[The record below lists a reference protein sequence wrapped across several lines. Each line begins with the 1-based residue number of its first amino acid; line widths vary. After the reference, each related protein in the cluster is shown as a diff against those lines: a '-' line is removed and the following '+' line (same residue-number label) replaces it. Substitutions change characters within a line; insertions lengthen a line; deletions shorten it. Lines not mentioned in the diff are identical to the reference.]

1 MELLSVENVTFRY
14 PSADSDAL
22 RGVSLSVSEGQWAV
36 LCGLSGCGK
45 STLLKLIKREIAPF
59 GQMSGRILFAGKDT
73 RKKSA
78 SAGRASSS
86 SASHASSSYANRT
99 DEAKTELEF
108 LSDREAAEGIGI
120 VMQDPEA
127 QIVTDEVW
135 HELAFGLEN
144 LGLTSETIRRR
155 VAEMASFFG
164 IEDWYHKKTF
174 ELSGGQKQLL
184 NLASTLVM
192 NPRLLLLDE
201 PTAQLDPIAA
211 NEFRNVLTRINRDLG
226 VTILMAEHRLEE
238 VMPLADRIIVMR
250 DREDRAL
257 ARTEETAAGTFCS
270 AADAGTF
277 GSTCD
282 ADGNDHG
289 GSVLFSGTPEEAARY
304 LNAHS
309 HPMAAALPSATRVY
323 FALTGGDIGRG
334 ETLPAGDTAIPFT
347 VRDGRILLSD
357 FTDAAIDRPQSA
369 GNGNRPTVLEA
380 RDVRFRYAKQ
390 SPDVLSGASFT
401 LREGE
406 HYCLL
411 GGNGSGKT
419 TLLSLLAG
427 LAKPYAGSIRLCG
440 RKLSSFGPGELY
452 RNNLALLPQQPRDV
466 FVEKTIREDLLKAFF
481 RANSSSDNSKERS
494 DTGKENSDT
503 SAEAAMTRMC
513 ERLRIADILDSHP
526 YDVSGGELQKAALA
540 KVLASRPKVLLL
552 DEPAKGIDVRGK
564 RELAELL
571 DELRGEGMAVISVTH
586 DAEWAAAHADRC
598 GLLFDG
604 EIISEGEPGAFF
616 ADNAFYTTAA
626 NRMTRGIIDGA
637 VVLDDVIRA
646 VFGRNPGNTPGGD
659 VPGSSASRDNIRGN
673 KNFRDNDASDVREE
687 VTP

>member
-1 MELLSVENVTFRY
+1 MELLSVQNVTFRY
-14 PSADSDAL
+14 PNADSDAL
-22 RGVSLSVSEGQWAV
+22 HGVSLSVSEGQWAV

-45 STLLKLIKREIAPF
+45 STLLRLIKRELAPF

-73 RKKSA
+73 RK
-78 SAGRASSS
+78 SS
-86 SASHASSSYANRT
+86 RPE
-99 DEAKTELEF
+99 DPDV

-127 QIVTDEVW
+127 QIVTDEVR

-144 LGLTSETIRRR
+144 LGLPSETIRRR

-164 IEDWYHKKTF
+164 IEDWYHRKTF

-238 VMPLADRIIVMR
+238 VMPLADRIIVMGP
-250 DREDRAL
+250 E
-257 ARTEETAAGTFCS
+257 
-270 AADAGTF
+270 
-277 GSTCD
+277 
-282 ADGNDHG
+282 
-289 GSVLFSGTPEEAARY
+289 LFSGTPAEAARY
-304 LNAHS
+304 LYAHS
-309 HPMAAALPSATRVY
+309 HPMAAALPTATRVY
-323 FALTGGDIGRG
+323 FTLTGGDNGLG
-334 ETLPAGDTAIPFT
+334 ETIPAGDTAIPFT
-347 VRDGRILLSD
+347 VRDGRNLLASYRTSAALSENKAAARTTSAAATGSNAGTLTAAGSSSD
-357 FTDAAIDRPQSA
+357 E
-369 GNGNRPTVLEA
+369 TVLEA
-380 RDVRFRYAKQ
+380 RDLRFRYAKQ
-390 SPDVLSGASFT
+390 SPDVLSGAS
-401 LREGE
+401 LALHAGE

-419 TLLSLLAG
+419 TLLSLLAE
-427 LAKPYAGSIRLCG
+427 LTKPYAGTVRLFG
-440 RKLSSFGPGELY
+440 KKLSAFGPGELY
-452 RNNLALLPQQPRDV
+452 RGNLALLPQQPRDV
-466 FVEKTIREDLLKAFF
+466 FVEKTIREDLLKAFQ
-481 RANSSSDNSKERS
+481 RASG
-494 DTGKENSDT
+494 DTDKNT
-503 SAEAAMTRMC
+503 AEAAMSRMC
-513 ERLRIADILDSHP
+513 ERLRITDILGSHP

-564 RELAELL
+564 SELAAIL
-571 DELRGEGMAVISVTH
+571 DELRADGLAVISVTH
-586 DAEWAAAHADRC
+586 DAEWAAAHANRC

-604 EIISEGEPGAFF
+604 EIISEGAPGAFF

-626 NRMTRGIIDGA
+626 NRMARGILAGA
-637 VVLDDVIRA
+637 VVTDDVIR
-646 VFGRNPGNTPGGD
+646 
-659 VPGSSASRDNIRGN
+659 ICRGN
-673 KNFRDNDASDVREE
+673 ADGNPADETGTGFTQRSGNPADTAE

>member
-14 PSADSDAL
+14 PNADSDAL
-22 RGVSLSVSEGQWAV
+22 HGVSLSVSEGQWAV

-45 STLLKLIKREIAPF
+45 STLLRLIKRELAPF

-73 RKKSA
+73 RK
-78 SAGRASSS
+78 SS
-86 SASHASSSYANRT
+86 RPE
-99 DEAKTELEF
+99 DPDV

-144 LGLTSETIRRR
+144 LGLPSETIRRR

-164 IEDWYHKKTF
+164 IEDWYHRKTF

-211 NEFRNVLTRINRDLG
+211 NEFRGVLTRINRDLG

-238 VMPLADRIIVMR
+238 VMPLADRIIVMGP
-250 DREDRAL
+250 E
-257 ARTEETAAGTFCS
+257 
-270 AADAGTF
+270 
-277 GSTCD
+277 
-282 ADGNDHG
+282 
-289 GSVLFSGTPEEAARY
+289 LFSGTPAEAARF
-304 LNAHS
+304 LHAHS
-309 HPMAAALPSATRVY
+309 HPMAAALPAATRVY
-323 FALTGGDIGRG
+323 FALTGGDIGSG
-334 ETLPAGDTAIPFT
+334 ETIPAGDTAIPFT
-347 VRDGRILLSD
+347 VRDGRNLLKKHKP
-357 FTDAAIDRPQSA
+357 AAADSVPRSA
-369 GNGNRPTVLEA
+369 DPSENEAASQTVLEA
-380 RDVRFRYAKQ
+380 RDLRFRYAKQ
-390 SPDVLSGASFT
+390 SPDVLSGAS
-401 LREGE
+401 LALHEGE

-427 LAKPYAGSIRLCG
+427 LTKPYAGTVRIFG
-440 RKLSSFGPGELY
+440 KKLSAFGPGELY
-452 RNNLALLPQQPRDV
+452 RGNLALLPQQPRDV
-466 FVEKTIREDLLKAFF
+466 FVEKTIREDLLKAFQ
-481 RANSSSDNSKERS
+481 RASG
-494 DTGKENSDT
+494 DTDRNTVET
-503 SAEAAMTRMC
+503 AMSRMC
-513 ERLRIADILDSHP
+513 ERLRITDILGSHP

-564 RELAELL
+564 SELAAIL
-571 DELRGEGMAVISVTH
+571 DELRADGLAVISVTH
-586 DAEWAAAHADRC
+586 DAEWAASHADRC

-604 EIISEGEPGAFF
+604 EIISEGAPGAFF

-626 NRMTRGIIDGA
+626 NRMARGILAGA
-637 VVLDDVIRA
+637 VVTDDVIRIC
-646 VFGRNPGNTPGGD
+646 RGN
-659 VPGSSASRDNIRGN
+659 SASVSSQRNDNPADTAGTGLTQCGGN
-673 KNFRDNDASDVREE
+673 PADDAE
-687 VTP
+687 VSP

>member
-14 PSADSDAL
+14 PNADSDAL
-22 RGVSLSVSEGQWAV
+22 HGVSLSVSEGQWAV

-45 STLLKLIKREIAPF
+45 STLLRLIKRELAPF

-73 RKKSA
+73 RK
-78 SAGRASSS
+78 SS
-86 SASHASSSYANRT
+86 RPE
-99 DEAKTELEF
+99 DPDV

-135 HELAFGLEN
+135 PELAFGPEN
-144 LGLTSETIRRR
+144 LGLPSETIRRR

-164 IEDWYHKKTF
+164 IEDWYHRKTF

-226 VTILMAEHRLEE
+226 VTILQAEHRLEE
-238 VMPLADRIIVMR
+238 VMPLADRILVMH
-250 DREDRAL
+250 D
-257 ARTEETAAGTFCS
+257 
-270 AADAGTF
+270 
-277 GSTCD
+277 
-282 ADGNDHG
+282 
-289 GSVLFSGTPEEAARY
+289 GSVLFSGTPAEAARY
-304 LNAHS
+304 LYAHS
-309 HPMAAALPSATRVY
+309 HPMAAALPTATRVY
-323 FALTGGDIGRG
+323 FALTGGDNGSG
-334 ETLPAGDTAIPFT
+334 ETIPAGDTAIPFT
-347 VRDGRILLSD
+347 VRDGRNLLANYRTSAALLENKAAARTTSAAATGSNNGTLTAARSS
-357 FTDAAIDRPQSA
+357 TDE
-369 GNGNRPTVLEA
+369 TVLEA
-380 RDVRFRYAKQ
+380 RDLRFRYAKQ
-390 SPDVLSGASFT
+390 SPDVLSDAS
-401 LREGE
+401 LALHAGE

-427 LAKPYAGSIRLCG
+427 LTKPYAGAVRLFG
-440 RKLSSFGPGELY
+440 KKLSAFGPGELY
-452 RNNLALLPQQPRDV
+452 RGNLALLPQQPRDV
-466 FVEKTIREDLLKAFF
+466 FVEKTIREDLLKAFQ
-481 RANSSSDNSKERS
+481 RASG
-494 DTGKENSDT
+494 DTDRNT
-503 SAEAAMTRMC
+503 AETAMSRMC
-513 ERLRIADILDSHP
+513 ERLRITDILGSHP

-564 RELAELL
+564 SELAAIL
-571 DELRGEGMAVISVTH
+571 DELRADDLAVISVTH
-586 DAEWAAAHADRC
+586 DSEWAAAHADRC

-604 EIISEGEPGAFF
+604 EIISEGAPGAFF

-626 NRMTRGIIDGA
+626 NRMARGILAGA
-637 VVLDDVIRA
+637 VVTDDVIRICRENA
-646 VFGRNPGNTPGGD
+646 ASVSSQRNDNPADTAGTGLTQCGGNPAD
-659 VPGSSASRDNIRGN
+659 
-673 KNFRDNDASDVREE
+673 DAE